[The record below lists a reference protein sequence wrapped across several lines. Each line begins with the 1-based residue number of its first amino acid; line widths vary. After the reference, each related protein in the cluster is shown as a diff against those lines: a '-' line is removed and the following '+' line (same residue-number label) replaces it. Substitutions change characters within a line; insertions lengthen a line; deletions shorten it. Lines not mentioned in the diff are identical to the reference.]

1 MARHVALI
9 FDLDGT
15 LIDSDDALIDP
26 FVRLGM
32 ARDEITFGHPI
43 EEACAEWGIDIDRYI
58 ELYDTAVAQPFEGAD
73 EVVRQLGRWAI
84 CSNKH
89 TISGREE
96 LARLGWAPEQA
107 WFSSDFG
114 GAAKRLAPVI
124 EAMGLGATDVA
135 YVGDTEHDQACAEAV
150 GCEFYWSRLEPA
162 HPRTRH
168 RPRVLDTPERL
179 LALVG

>member
-84 CSNKH
+84 CSN
-89 TISGREE
+89 
-96 LARLGWAPEQA
+96 
-107 WFSSDFG
+107 G

-124 EAMGLGATDVA
+124 EAMGLDATDVA

-150 GCEFYWSRLEPA
+150 GCEFYWA
-162 HPRTRH
+162 GWNPRTRGLATG
-168 RPRVLDTPERL
+168 PRVLDTPERL

>member
-96 LARLGWAPEQA
+96 LTRLG
-107 WFSSDFG
+107 
-114 GAAKRLAPVI
+114 
-124 EAMGLGATDVA
+124 
-135 YVGDTEHDQACAEAV
+135 
-150 GCEFYWSRLEPA
+150 
-162 HPRTRH
+162 
-168 RPRVLDTPERL
+168 
-179 LALVG
+179 